1 MLRGFWGMD
10 RRIFFKFSALLSLM
24 AFCNQNNKISSLDDG
39 VVIVGGWILKKSD
52 LI

>member
-1 MLRGFWGMD
+1 MLGRFEDMD
-10 RRIFFKFSALLSLM
+10 RRIFFKFGALLSLM
-24 AFCNQNNKISSLDDG
+24 AFCNQNYKISSLDDG